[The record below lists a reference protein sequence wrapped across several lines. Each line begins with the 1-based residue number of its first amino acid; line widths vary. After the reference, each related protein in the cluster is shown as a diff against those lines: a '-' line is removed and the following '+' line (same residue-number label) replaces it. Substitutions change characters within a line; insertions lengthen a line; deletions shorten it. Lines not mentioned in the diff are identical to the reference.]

1 MKYTHTIL
9 AMAALGAALI
19 SCSRTLSP
27 VEEPSNLKNEI
38 AKLNGN
44 IAVLQAVGQGEY
56 VNSVKADGSDY
67 NILLCNGRELTLSGN
82 ISANAPEISVKDGI
96 WTVGGEA
103 LRCGSSEEGLSVEV
117 LPEVSVNA
125 EGEWTLSAEGSTVSF
140 GKAIATAATPYF
152 EQVLC
157 TETQLSLTPKSASTL
172 SSTVASGFLFKI
184 DATGAQDFVLGQTRT
199 YSVTRTGV
207 SAATVVV
214 PEGWTAELTESQ
226 ISITAPSTVS
236 TKAVI
241 ASSKTDVSVI
251 AVSTAGYVTIAKV
264 ETSLDEGT
272 SASDPFATLTLGTVG
287 AFSAEVTVALQNNTG
302 WYYLLKKSSEA
313 APSKDELK
321 AATAGSDTALTL
333 ATDAETTYT
342 LYVLPV
348 NGDTDGG
355 IAKIS
360 FTTAA
365 LTSYYE
371 AWEAGKEIKIG
382 SKTYSKAVNG
392 KAMLMTSPTAQKIE
406 DTWVNGDSAYG
417 IFFIKDGAAAKF
429 RYNGFT
435 KSAVVV
441 GDTPGT
447 RPSLV
452 FEAASSMTGTDCDLV
467 LKNVSITMDAL
478 TGVFINNRNDMG
490 DIVIDDCY
498 MDLKWPLST
507 RYSYNS
513 ISGNMGDLE
522 VLDSD
527 ILVDWASGAAPS
539 LMSCHVGGATFGNL
553 TVKNN
558 VFWSADGKKEFH
570 ICATNQNTTSCTNTL
585 GAVVVSNN
593 TFYNV
598 NNGTWANSLD
608 RSRNMV
614 MATTVTSFQADA
626 NIVYDSAPDSKTTDT
641 ANTRPHITWMF
652 TSGMTVS
659 ELQAVTTVTTKNIVN
674 IAESCWLRGS
684 DGKDWST
691 GVTNLLQYQ
700 SGSGNTIVESW
711 TNPFKAENAAEGYFE
726 TTDAYSAYGAVRK

>member
-9 AMAALGAALI
+9 AMAAIGATLI

-27 VEEPSNLKNEI
+27 VEEPANLSPEI
-38 AKLNGN
+38 TKLNGN

-56 VNSVKADGSDY
+56 VNSVKAEGSDY

-117 LPEVSVNA
+117 LPEASVNA

-157 TETQLSLTPKSASTL
+157 TETQLGLTPKSASTL

-214 PEGWTAELTESQ
+214 PEGWKAELTESQ

-321 AATAGSDTALTL
+321 AATAGDATSLTL
-333 ATDAETTYT
+333 ATDSETTYT

-392 KAMLMTSPTAQKIE
+392 KALLVTNTSGQEIYAA
-406 DTWVNGDSAYG
+406 WVNNGNFG
-417 IFFIKDGAAAKF
+417 IFFVKDDAIANLKGG
-429 RYNGFT
+429 YT
-435 KSAVVV
+435 KSLIVI
-441 GDTPGT
+441 GDTPGA
-447 RPSLV
+447 RPSAV
-452 FEAASSMTGTDCDLV
+452 FASQSSMTGTDCDLV

-478 TGVFINNRNDMG
+478 TGVFIYNRNDMG

-507 RYSYNS
+507 RYNYNS

-570 ICATNQNTTSCTNTL
+570 ICATDQNTTSYTNTL

-598 NNGTWANSLD
+598 NNGIWYNNSLD

-626 NIVYDSAPDSKTTDT
+626 NIVYDTAPDSKTTDT
-641 ANTRPHITWMF
+641 YNTRPHITWMF

-659 ELQAVTTVTTKNIVN
+659 ELQKVTTVTTKNIVN

-684 DGKDWST
+684 DSKDWVT
-691 GVTNLLQYQ
+691 GVTNLLKYQ
-700 SGSGNTIVESW
+700 SDSGNTIVESW
-711 TNPFKAENAAEGYFE
+711 TNPFKVENAAEGYFE